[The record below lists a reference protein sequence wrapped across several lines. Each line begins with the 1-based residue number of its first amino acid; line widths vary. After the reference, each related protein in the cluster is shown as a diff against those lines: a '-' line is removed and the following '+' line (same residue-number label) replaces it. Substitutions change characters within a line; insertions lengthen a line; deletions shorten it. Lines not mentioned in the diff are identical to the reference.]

1 MEAKIV
7 KDISLSA
14 LTPPQFVI
22 QSFAL
27 QGCTYFKFDECEIV
41 IWPELMYGSYTTVY
55 GTLYFKI
62 NYWNGSKLLLD
73 VVADRFNPFDGEIDL
88 ISMKPFISYCLG
100 YMKLKFHTSGR
111 LATDIFRIC

>member
-22 QSFAL
+22 QSFAM

-41 IWPELMYGSYTTVY
+41 IWPELMYGSYLTVY

-62 NYWNGSKLLLD
+62 KFWDGTILLLD
-73 VVADRFNPFDGEIDL
+73 FIEDRLKRFDGDIDIIGMKL
-88 ISMKPFISYCLG
+88 IISYCLV
-100 YMKLKFHTSGR
+100 YLKIKYYTLR
-111 LATDIFRIC
+111 QFRD